1 MSCAY
6 MSMCIYINLH
16 AYTKVYYANIY
27 YKYII
32 LNDIKYIVNIYIHVK
47 KTRLNVF
54 DGKDTLVRLT
64 ISNHTK
70 KKWGHPTHP
79 SYILWPNWPNE
90 RH

>member
-1 MSCAY
+1 MSI
-6 MSMCIYINLH
+6 CIYIQINLH

-32 LNDIKYIVNIYIHVK
+32 LNDIIYIISICIYIYTLKK

-54 DGKDTLVRLT
+54 DGRDTLVRLT

-79 SYILWPNWPNE
+79 SYIL
-90 RH
+90 